1 NPKENNIAKFK
12 PDFIFWL
19 QKGNEYTVLFVDPKG
34 TEYTD
39 GYRKIDGY
47 SKIFETEENKESKIF
62 SLNGLRISTK
72 LLFKPQRGIASV
84 LDNYKKYWFDNFAD
98 FATKI

>member
-1 NPKENNIAKFK
+1 MFSKLDQTLDEVYIPYYNPKVNNIAKFK

-19 QKGNEYTVLFVDPKG
+19 QKDNRYVILFIDPKG

-47 SKIFETEENKESKIF
+47 SRIFEEEVNDKKNARYF
-62 SLNGLRISTK
+62 
-72 LLFKPQRGIASV
+72 
-84 LDNYKKYWFDNFAD
+84 YKM
-98 FATKI
+98 I